1 MKKPWTHISCV
12 RKIRKGQK
20 SLFPLLWN
28 MFACDTSVK
37 IEAVGSSDCVFRNVT
52 CKCLGHRAGIHGT
65 DHFLSLGIMYRHAFH
80 TSG

>member
-1 MKKPWTHISCV
+1 
-12 RKIRKGQK
+12 
-20 SLFPLLWN
+20 